1 VVSGQIG
8 AVVGV
13 HTGPGVIG
21 MALRKA

>member
-13 HTGPGVIG
+13 HTGPGAIG
-21 MALRKA
+21 IVLRKA